1 MAIMW
6 KELRYIIWQCR
17 SEYDLNY
24 YRIDVFVRSAV
35 CKLVVYC
42 AIVHPTENLLCTCNK
57 KNWPSTFTLDKI
69 LSTVR
74 PKPTLVN
81 TSLYIVP
88 STGKTDVWWPSVIS
102 LFFLRDQPESFS
114 QLLILNKIFTLSRN
128 STLVFDCISIFNHNL
143 NLNISSMSRFKSHF
157 YFWIAFSLSLS
168 FQFLDFSVIF
178 VFNSICIC
186 IFNHNFNLIFML
198 RFKSHLHFQY
208 HFHLRF
214 HFNCRFQ

>member
-1 MAIMW
+1 MHSKIFSTA
-6 KELRYIIWQCR
+6 
-17 SEYDLNY
+17 
-24 YRIDVFVRSAV
+24 
-35 CKLVVYC
+35 
-42 AIVHPTENLLCTCNK
+42 
-57 KNWPSTFTLDKI
+57 KNWRYAKHKFSVFTTCQNHVFHKRSI
-69 LSTVR
+69 FSGFYICMVAQR
-74 PKPTLVN
+74 YQPTL
-81 TSLYIVP
+81 SH
-88 STGKTDVWWPSVIS
+88 K
-102 LFFLRDQPESFS
+102 
-114 QLLILNKIFTLSRN
+114 

-198 RFKSHLHFQY
+198 RFKSHLHFRY